1 VKITESTLSL
11 IGNTPLKRLT
21 RVTDGAK
28 ANVLVK
34 CEYFNPSG
42 SIKDRMALRMIEEA
56 EKESKLKRGGTIVD
70 QTSGNTGP
78 ALSFVGNVKGYNVR
92 LFIPS
97 EWVGSYNPEN
107 RIKTM
112 RFFGA
117 EVEGFTNAG
126 YDAILRR
133 LKPGEESAASVI
145 IGMKKC
151 YDLERSEPRAWWAN
165 QSCNPNN
172 TLAHRDGTGRE
183 ILEQTDGR
191 VDACVASI
199 GTGGTL
205 LGIAEALRK
214 EVPDVRM
221 VGLVPE
227 DALIT
232 DWVKNHLFDGFFE
245 ELGMPR
251 YRFLIETMFDRG
263 LPDEVIKVNDEDAR
277 NMANRLCREE
287 GLFCGMSSG
296 ANVFAAV
303 QLAKKMRE
311 GDNIVTILV
320 DRRDRYFLEYP
331 REHYVI

>member
-1 VKITESTLSL
+1 MKITESTLSL

-21 RVTDGAK
+21 RVTDGVK

-56 EKESKLKRGGTIVD
+56 EKEGKLKSGGTVID

-78 ALSFVGNVKGYNVR
+78 ALSFVGNVKGYKVR
-92 LFIPS
+92 IFIPN

-107 RIKTM
+107 RIKIM

-126 YDAILRR
+126 YEDVLKG
-133 LKPGEESAASVI
+133 LKPGEESAASGI
-145 IGMKKC
+145 IAMKKC
-151 YDLERSEPRAWWAN
+151 YDLEKGDPKAWWAN
-165 QSCNPNN
+165 QDCNPNN

-191 VDACVASI
+191 VKAFVASI

-205 LGIAEALRK
+205 LGVAEAVKK
-214 EVPDVRM
+214 EIPDVK
-221 VGLVPE
+221 VIGLVPE
-227 DALIT
+227 DALVT
-232 DWVKNHLFDGFFE
+232 DWVRNHLFDKYFE
-245 ELGMPR
+245 QLGMPK
-251 YRFLIETMFDRG
+251 YKFIIETMFERG
-263 LPDEVIKVNDEDAR
+263 FPDEVIKVKDEDAR

-296 ANVFAAV
+296 ANVYAAI
-303 QLAKKMRE
+303 QLAKNMNE
-311 GDNIVTILV
+311 GDNVVTVLV

-331 REHYVI
+331 KEHYVI

>member
-1 VKITESTLSL
+1 M

-21 RVTDGAK
+21 KVTDGAK

-56 EKESKLKRGGTIVD
+56 ERAGKLRSGGTVID

-78 ALSFVGNVKGYNVR
+78 ALSFVGNVKGYKVS

-97 EWVGSYNPEN
+97 EWVGVYNPEN

-112 RFFGA
+112 KFFGA
-117 EVEGFTNAG
+117 EVNSFTTAG
-126 YDAILRR
+126 YEDILKQ
-133 LKPGEESAASVI
+133 LKPDEQSAATTI

-151 YDLERSEPRAWWAN
+151 HDLEKSDPKIWWSN
-165 QSCNPNN
+165 QSCNPFN
-172 TLAHRDGTGRE
+172 TLAHRDSTGKE
-183 ILEQTDGR
+183 ILEQTDGK
-191 VDACVASI
+191 VDAVVASI

-214 EVPDVRM
+214 ENPDVK
-221 VGLVPE
+221 VTGLLPE
-227 DALIT
+227 DTLIT
-232 DWVKNHLFDGFFE
+232 DWVKNHIFDKFFE
-245 ELGMPR
+245 QFGMPK
-251 YRFLIETMFDRG
+251 YKFIIETMYERG
-263 LPDEVIKVNDEDAR
+263 LPDQVLTVKDEDAR
-277 NMANRLCREE
+277 DMANRLCREE

-296 ANVFAAV
+296 ANVYAAI
-303 QLAKKMRE
+303 QLAKKMKK
-311 GDNIVTILV
+311 GDNVVTVLV

-331 REHYVI
+331 KEHYVI